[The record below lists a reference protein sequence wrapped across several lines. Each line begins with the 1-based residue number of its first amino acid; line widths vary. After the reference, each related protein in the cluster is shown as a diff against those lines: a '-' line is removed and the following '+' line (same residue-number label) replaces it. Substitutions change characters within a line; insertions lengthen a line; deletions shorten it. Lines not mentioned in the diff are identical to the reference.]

1 MITTR
6 RELRD
11 RDNRNQK
18 IYGTYR
24 WRYKTQPLVLSKN
37 PQCQNIDEFGKQCT
51 HKSEAVHH
59 LVDPKDNVSLA
70 FDWTNLVAVC
80 FAHHAGGQRGETQD
94 ARYCATIGVLDAVYY
109 HKGHTLP
116 TWHPD
121 YKPAQVGDVS
131 KLSGTSTS
139 VIDPARIDAALGS
152 DAEIAALLAGL

>member
-1 MITTR
+1 M
-6 RELRD
+6 

-37 PQCQNIDEFGKQCT
+37 PQCQNIDESGKQCT

-59 LVDPKDNVSLA
+59 LVDPKDDVSLA

-80 FAHHAGGQRGETQD
+80 FKHHAGGQRGETQD
-94 ARYCATIGVLDAVYY
+94 ARYCATIGVLGQIYY

-121 YKPAQVGDVS
+121 YKPAQPGDVS
-131 KLSGTSTS
+131 KVHGATTS
-139 VIDPARIDAALGS
+139 VVDTARIDAALAC
-152 DAEIAALLAGL
+152 DMAALLEGV